1 MRTYW
6 PVRITILATPATEPA
21 GTSIR
26 IPGQVVV
33 FPRGLRIKAMP
44 YEGDEARI
52 ILSFN
57 VSVHATSGH
66 DEVHSY
72 ANA

>member
-1 MRTYW
+1 
-6 PVRITILATPATEPA
+6 
-21 GTSIR
+21 
-26 IPGQVVV
+26 VV
-33 FPRGLRIKAMP
+33 FPSWLAHQAMP
-44 YEGDEARI
+44 YEGEQDRI

-57 VSVHATSGH
+57 VSVHAATGH